1 VSEETKMAAAIVDAL
16 DTVILGKREAIEK
29 LVACFLAGGHA
40 LIEDLPGVGKTTL
53 AKALAKVLG
62 LEFGRIQCTP
72 DLMPSDVTGN
82 LVLDRVT
89 GAFAFRPGPVFKNL
103 LLADEINRTSPK
115 TQSSLLEAMEE
126 RQVTVDDRSYAL
138 PRPFMVIATQNPVEF
153 QGTFPLPEAQLDRF
167 MMRLCLGYP
176 EQGAELDI
184 AADRHARP
192 EELKPLA
199 DAGTLAGLS
208 SAAGSIRI
216 SEEVLS
222 YAVSLCAA
230 TRKDDRL
237 LLGASPRASRD
248 LSRAAKALAFLRG
261 RDYALPDDVKE
272 LAPALLCHRL
282 VNSAEARM
290 EGRSVAAILDDIIQ
304 HAYVPSV
311 GQASI

>member
-1 VSEETKMAAAIVDAL
+1 MDAL
-16 DTVILGKREAIEK
+16 GTVILGKREAVEK
-29 LVACFLAGGHA
+29 LLACFLAGGHA

-53 AKALAKVLG
+53 AKALARVLG

-82 LVLDRVT
+82 LVLDRQS

-138 PRPFMVIATQNPVEF
+138 PQPFMVIATQNPVEF

-167 MMRLCLGYP
+167 MMRLSLGYP
-176 EQGAELDI
+176 EPAAELNI
-184 AADRHARP
+184 AADRHALP
-192 EELKPLA
+192 EDLA
-199 DAGTLAGLS
+199 PIGEPAS
-208 SAAGSIRI
+208 IAALRAAARAVSI
-216 SEEVLS
+216 SEEVLG
-222 YAVSLCAA
+222 YAVGICAA
-230 TRKDDRL
+230 TRTDARL

-248 LSRAAKALAFLRG
+248 LARAARALALLRG
-261 RDYALPDDVKE
+261 RDYVLPDDIKE

-282 VNSAEARM
+282 VSSAEARM
-290 EGRSVAAILDDIIQ
+290 EGRSAAAILGDILQ
-304 HAYVPSV
+304 RAYVPAV
-311 GQASI
+311 GQASA